1 MEANLSARPRY
12 IIDPEV
18 SRFTVQA
25 FAGGMLSALG
35 HNPKFVARDF
45 TGEVSFDL
53 DAPEEASLRMTM
65 PAASLTL
72 VDDVSDSDRRT
83 IERTMHE
90 QVLEDSRFPEIIY
103 DCASAAARPIGS
115 GQFKVALNG
124 QLTLHGVTFPQAI
137 TATLSATDSLLRASG
152 EFTVRQTDYNVK
164 PVTIAGSMLK
174 VKDELKCTFDISARR

>member
-1 MEANLSARPRY
+1 
-12 IIDPEV
+12 
-18 SRFTVQA
+18 
-25 FAGGMLSALG
+25 
-35 HNPKFVARDF
+35 
-45 TGEVSFDL
+45 
-53 DAPEEASLRMTM
+53 
-65 PAASLTL
+65 
-72 VDDVSDSDRRT
+72 
-83 IERTMHE
+83 MHD

-137 TATLSATDSLLRASG
+137 TATLSATGTLLRASG
-152 EFTVRQTDYNVK
+152 EFTIRQTDYNIK

>member
-90 QVLEDSRFPEIIY
+90 QVLEDSRFPEII
-103 DCASAAARPIGS
+103 S
-115 GQFKVALNG
+115 GGYSRRWKLFFVIVKGVSYMDNG
-124 QLTLHGVTFPQAI
+124 QEYRIF
-137 TATLSATDSLLRASG
+137 
-152 EFTVRQTDYNVK
+152 
-164 PVTIAGSMLK
+164 
-174 VKDELKCTFDISARR
+174 

>member
-124 QLTLHGVTFPQAI
+124 QGPDELFGGYARHLGVQYGALWARLP
-137 TATLSATDSLLRASG
+137 G
-152 EFTVRQTDYNVK
+152 WVRQTLGRFCYLYVLVD
-164 PVTIAGSMLK
+164 
-174 VKDELKCTFDISARR
+174 